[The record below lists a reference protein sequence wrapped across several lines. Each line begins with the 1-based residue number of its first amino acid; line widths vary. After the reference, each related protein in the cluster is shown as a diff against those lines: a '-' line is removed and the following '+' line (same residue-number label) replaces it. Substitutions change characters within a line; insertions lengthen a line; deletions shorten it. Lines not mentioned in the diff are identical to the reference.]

1 MLQGYSDASAKPK
14 GDDTM
19 QYKGVKVVQR
29 KDNNT
34 WYARWMEK
42 GKTYRISG
50 KTQKEVYL
58 KLKSSL
64 QPKQIEYKITLND
77 WIDKWFDLYQQN
89 NRESTKQMFIQ
100 ARKKYFKTPLFK
112 KDITQ
117 VTTLEIQE
125 FINLFDTPRMKKR
138 MYQYLKNII
147 DKAYKNEVIP
157 KDISINLVAP
167 KYKAGEKQALNR
179 AEEKLFIQTAIQN
192 EGVIFVI
199 QLLEGLR
206 PGEGLALEWEDI
218 NFKDKTITVNKSI
231 TRDESDTLTKNKS
244 SNRIIPLFKQ
254 VEELIIPF
262 KSMGRIFN
270 YKNNAK
276 RKLFKRILKLAN
288 LDDFSEHELR
298 HTFITRCS
306 ERGIAEHIIQ
316 KWVGHEIGST
326 ITKSVYTHASVES
339 EKESITLF
347 ETKI

>member
-29 KDNNT
+29 KDSNS
-34 WYARWMEK
+34 WYARWK
-42 GKTYRISG
+42 IDKKVYRISG

-64 QPKQIEYKITLND
+64 QPKQIEYRITLND

-125 FINLFDTPRMKKR
+125 FINSFDTPRMKKR

-167 KYKAGEKQALNR
+167 KYKAGEKQALSR

-206 PGEGLALEWEDI
+206 PGEGLALE
-218 NFKDKTITVNKSI
+218 
-231 TRDESDTLTKNKS
+231 
-244 SNRIIPLFKQ
+244 
-254 VEELIIPF
+254 
-262 KSMGRIFN
+262 
-270 YKNNAK
+270 
-276 RKLFKRILKLAN
+276 
-288 LDDFSEHELR
+288 
-298 HTFITRCS
+298 
-306 ERGIAEHIIQ
+306 
-316 KWVGHEIGST
+316 
-326 ITKSVYTHASVES
+326 
-339 EKESITLF
+339 
-347 ETKI
+347 